1 MPRPYV
7 LLSVATSLDGHID
20 DTSDQRLILSNAED
34 FDRVYAVNV
43 RGQLLVT
50 KHAVQHMGPGAR
62 IVLMS
67 SVSAHKSV
75 YRHALYASSKA
86 AVESLVRQLA
96 LELGDR
102 GIAINA
108 IAPGGTE
115 TDMAAEVTPNYA
127 PHRYELAPEDA
138 LRGMCALGRMAR
150 PEEIAFA
157 EKYLNVTGEDA
168 VCEAVL
174 RAGQGSVARYFIA
187 QLQDYLGLGSE
198 GRINV
203 PGTVGDGNW
212 SFRLPEGA
220 FTEELAERIRAL
232 TALYGRCPEEPEDL
246 TAAPEADTI
255 ATEPVPGK

>member
-1 MPRPYV
+1 MTRFTGSRV
-7 LLSVATSLDGHID
+7 LITGGSRGIGAATARRLAAEGAAVVLTYRSEQAAARELVAELRGTGATAYAVGGDVGDPAQAEAVVQAAAEHLGGLDV
-20 DTSDQRLILSNAED
+20 LVSNAGVEHFGALEEITAED

-150 PEEIAFA
+150 PEEIAAAVAFLA
-157 EKYLNVTGEDA
+157 SSDASYVTGRTLA
-168 VCEAVL
+168 A
-174 RAGQGSVARYFIA
+174 
-187 QLQDYLGLGSE
+187 
-198 GRINV
+198 
-203 PGTVGDGNW
+203 DGG
-212 SFRLPEGA
+212 F
-220 FTEELAERIRAL
+220 
-232 TALYGRCPEEPEDL
+232 
-246 TAAPEADTI
+246 
-255 ATEPVPGK
+255 V

>member
-1 MPRPYV
+1 MTRFTGSRV
-7 LLSVATSLDGHID
+7 LITGGSRGIGAATARRLAAEGAAVVLTYRSEQAAARELVAELRGTGATAHAVGGDVGDPAQAEAVVQAAAEHLGGLDV
-20 DTSDQRLILSNAED
+20 LVSNAGVEHFGALEEITAED

-150 PEEIAFA
+150 PEEIAAAVAFLA
-157 EKYLNVTGEDA
+157 SSDASYVTG
-168 VCEAVL
+168 
-174 RAGQGSVARYFIA
+174 
-187 QLQDYLGLGSE
+187 
-198 GRINV
+198 
-203 PGTVGDGNW
+203 
-212 SFRLPEGA
+212 
-220 FTEELAERIRAL
+220 RAL
-232 TALYGRCPEEPEDL
+232 
-246 TAAPEADTI
+246 AADGGF
-255 ATEPVPGK
+255 V